1 MNGEST
7 RRLQRV
13 LSTTVLLVACA
24 IPLAAQQLPAIP
36 NAIRDQLNQPASS
49 SAPAPPS
56 AEPQTSSRPASRR
69 IPKAAPLKASGKL
82 RTAAAAPADT
92 ATVTRTVARRDPFD
106 PLIGRSKDSGSGPE
120 NLPPGK
126 AGLMIATLRVDGVIR
141 GPGGM
146 IAVVSNPDQHVYF
159 VHQGDQLYDG
169 QVGSITMEA
178 VSFHQNGKDPF
189 GTPIERD
196 VTKQLYPTPGE
207 QP

>member
-1 MNGEST
+1 MNMEST
-7 RRLQRV
+7 RSLERV
-13 LSTTVLLVACA
+13 LLTGLLLVACA
-24 IPLAAQQLPAIP
+24 VPLTAQQVPANP
-36 NAIRDQLNQPASS
+36 NAIRNQLNQPASS
-49 SAPAPPS
+49 SAAAPAS
-56 AEPQTSSRPASRR
+56 GEPQTPSRPASGR
-69 IPKAAPLKASGKL
+69 IAKGAPLKTSGKL
-82 RTAAAAPADT
+82 RTASTAPADT
-92 ATVTRTVARRDPFD
+92 ATVTHTVARRDPFD
-106 PLIGRSKDSGSGPE
+106 PLIGKTKDNGSGPE

-126 AGLMIATLRVDGVIR
+126 AGLMISTLRVDGVIR

-146 IAVVSNPDQHVYF
+146 IAVISNPEQHVYF

-169 QVGSITMEA
+169 QVGNITMEA